1 MAAIL
6 FAVHPIHTEAVT
18 GVVGRAE
25 LLRDNTLLIITMRTQ
40 LFDLLPLDQIFFL
53 LFSRTVGAAKR
64 PAPTGSAKLLFS
76 YLLLK
81 KSCKYSESSDGRG
94 LDPAHP
100 DGLYFVPIE
109 ILPIPC

>member
-40 LFDLLPLDQIFFL
+40 LFDLLPLDQIFFSFFPNSWSSKKACSDWL
-53 LFSRTVGAAKR
+53 RKTALF
-64 PAPTGSAKLLFS
+64 LFIAE
-76 YLLLK
+76 K
-81 KSCKYSESSDGRG
+81 
-94 LDPAHP
+94 
-100 DGLYFVPIE
+100 
-109 ILPIPC
+109 ILQI

>member
-40 LFDLLPLDQIFFL
+40 LFDLLPLDQIFF
-53 LFSRTVGAAKR
+53 FSRTVGAAKR

-81 KSCKYSESSDGRG
+81 KSCKYSESSHGRG
-94 LDPAHP
+94 LDPAPRWIVLRPHRNP
-100 DGLYFVPIE
+100 AYTMLMF
-109 ILPIPC
+109 

>member
-53 LFSRTVGAAKR
+53 FPEQLEQQKGLLRL
-64 PAPTGSAKLLFS
+64 APQNCSFLI
-76 YLLLK
+76 Y
-81 KSCKYSESSDGRG
+81 C
-94 LDPAHP
+94 
-100 DGLYFVPIE
+100 
-109 ILPIPC
+109 